1 MSADCIHVPRLTP
14 AAMADDALPAPDS
27 PVEERLLF
35 LQENMVSFTT
45 QFSMPI
51 VEVSLV
57 LSKYIRILLE
67 SLETAASRNDEE
79 LPARLTETWEVD
91 VEGEAPGIDSFPL
104 ETLLGSLDEDRMDIL
119 DTLIRTILNE
129 TSLPFAPA
137 LTLLREWES
146 MVRVQLANASGP
158 GQLFSPI
165 ELPEG
170 F

>member
-1 MSADCIHVPRLTP
+1 MDE
-14 AAMADDALPAPDS
+14 DAGVPAPEA

-35 LQENMVSFTT
+35 LQENMVNFVN
-45 QFSMPI
+45 QFNMPVI
-51 VEVSLV
+51 EVALV

-67 SLETAASRNDEE
+67 SLQKTAQSNDEV
-79 LPARLTETWEVD
+79 LPSSLIEPWHIEAQDEV
-91 VEGEAPGIDSFPL
+91 PRIDSFSL

-129 TSLPFAPA
+129 SQLPFTPA
-137 LTLLREWES
+137 LTLLREWEALI
-146 MVRVQLANASGP
+146 RVQLANASGP

-165 ELPEG
+165 DLPED

>member
-1 MSADCIHVPRLTP
+1 MDE
-14 AAMADDALPAPDS
+14 DAGVPAPEA

-35 LQENMVSFTT
+35 LQENMVNFVN
-45 QFSMPI
+45 QFNMPVI
-51 VEVSLV
+51 EVALV

-67 SLETAASRNDEE
+67 SLQKTAQSNDEV
-79 LPARLTETWEVD
+79 LPSSLIEPWHIEAQDEV
-91 VEGEAPGIDSFPL
+91 PRIDSFPL

-129 TSLPFAPA
+129 SQLPFTPA
-137 LTLLREWES
+137 LTLLREWEALI
-146 MVRVQLANASGP
+146 RVQLANASGP

-165 ELPEG
+165 DLPED

>member
-1 MSADCIHVPRLTP
+1 MDE
-14 AAMADDALPAPDS
+14 DAGVPAPEA

-35 LQENMVSFTT
+35 LQENMVNFVN
-45 QFSMPI
+45 QFNMPVI
-51 VEVSLV
+51 EVALV

-67 SLETAASRNDEE
+67 SLQKTAQSNDEV
-79 LPARLTETWEVD
+79 LPSSLIEPWHIEAQDEV
-91 VEGEAPGIDSFPL
+91 PRIDSFSL

-129 TSLPFAPA
+129 SQLPFTPA
-137 LTLLREWES
+137 LTLLREWEAL
-146 MVRVQLANASGP
+146 VRVQLANASGP

-165 ELPEG
+165 DLPED

>member
-1 MSADCIHVPRLTP
+1 MDE
-14 AAMADDALPAPDS
+14 DAGVPAPEA

-35 LQENMVSFTT
+35 LQENMVNFVN
-45 QFSMPI
+45 QFNMPVI
-51 VEVSLV
+51 EVALV

-67 SLETAASRNDEE
+67 SLQKTAQSNDEV
-79 LPARLTETWEVD
+79 LPSSLIEPWHIEAQDEV
-91 VEGEAPGIDSFPL
+91 PRIDSFPL

-129 TSLPFAPA
+129 SQLPFTPA
-137 LTLLREWES
+137 LTLLREWEAL
-146 MVRVQLANASGP
+146 VRVQLANASGP

-165 ELPEG
+165 DLPED

>member
-1 MSADCIHVPRLTP
+1 MDE
-14 AAMADDALPAPDS
+14 DAGVPAPEA

-35 LQENMVSFTT
+35 LQENMVNFVN
-45 QFSMPI
+45 QFNMPVI
-51 VEVSLV
+51 EVALV

-67 SLETAASRNDEE
+67 SLQKTAQSNDEV
-79 LPARLTETWEVD
+79 LPLSLIEPWHIEAQDEV
-91 VEGEAPGIDSFPL
+91 PRIDSFSL

-129 TSLPFAPA
+129 SQLPFTPA
-137 LTLLREWES
+137 LTLLREWEALI
-146 MVRVQLANASGP
+146 RVQLANANGP

-165 ELPEG
+165 DLPED

>member
-1 MSADCIHVPRLTP
+1 MSADCIHVPRLAP
-14 AAMADDALPAPDS
+14 AAMADDALPAHDS

-67 SLETAASRNDEE
+67 SLETAASRNGEE

-91 VEGEAPGIDSFPL
+91 VKGEAPGIESFPL

-129 TSLPFAPA
+129 THLPFAPA
-137 LTLLREWES
+137 LTLFREWES
-146 MVRVQLANASGP
+146 MVRVQLANASSP

>member
-1 MSADCIHVPRLTP
+1 
-14 AAMADDALPAPDS
+14 MADDTLPAPDA

-35 LQENMVSFTT
+35 LQENMVNFAN
-45 QFSMPI
+45 QFSMPV
-51 VEVSLV
+51 VEVALV

-67 SLETAASRNDEE
+67 SLETAAARNGEE
-79 LPARLTETWEVD
+79 LPEGLTEPWGTD
-91 VEGEAPGIDSFPL
+91 VEGEAPRIDSFPL

-129 TSLPFAPA
+129 TRLPFAPA

-146 MVRVQLANASGP
+146 MVRVQLANSSSP

-165 ELPEG
+165 DLPDG

>member
-1 MSADCIHVPRLTP
+1 MDE
-14 AAMADDALPAPDS
+14 DAGVPAPEA

-35 LQENMVSFTT
+35 LQENMVNFVN
-45 QFSMPI
+45 QFNMPVI
-51 VEVSLV
+51 EVALV

-67 SLETAASRNDEE
+67 SLQKTAQSNDEV
-79 LPARLTETWEVD
+79 LPSRLIEPWHIEAQDEV
-91 VEGEAPGIDSFPL
+91 PRIDSFPL

-129 TSLPFAPA
+129 SQLPLTPA
-137 LTLLREWES
+137 LTLLREWEALI
-146 MVRVQLANASGP
+146 RVQLANASGP

-165 ELPEG
+165 DLPED

>member
-1 MSADCIHVPRLTP
+1 MGE
-14 AAMADDALPAPDS
+14 DARVPAPEA

-35 LQENMVSFTT
+35 LQENMVNFVN
-45 QFSMPI
+45 QFNMPVI
-51 VEVSLV
+51 EVALV

-67 SLETAASRNDEE
+67 SLPKTAQSNDEV
-79 LPARLTETWEVD
+79 LPSRLIEPLHIEAQDEV
-91 VEGEAPGIDSFPL
+91 PRIDSFPL

-129 TSLPFAPA
+129 SQLPFTPS
-137 LTLLREWES
+137 LTLLREWEAL
-146 MVRVQLANASGP
+146 VRVQLANANGP

-165 ELPEG
+165 DLPED

>member
-1 MSADCIHVPRLTP
+1 MDE
-14 AAMADDALPAPDS
+14 DAGVPAPEA

-35 LQENMVSFTT
+35 LQENMVNFVN
-45 QFSMPI
+45 QFNMPVI
-51 VEVSLV
+51 EVALV

-67 SLETAASRNDEE
+67 SLQKTAQSNDEV
-79 LPARLTETWEVD
+79 LPSSLIEPWHIEAQDEV
-91 VEGEAPGIDSFPL
+91 PRIDSFPL

-129 TSLPFAPA
+129 SQLPFTPA
-137 LTLLREWES
+137 LTLLREWEALI
-146 MVRVQLANASGP
+146 RVQLANASGP

-165 ELPEG
+165 DLPEN

>member
-1 MSADCIHVPRLTP
+1 MDE
-14 AAMADDALPAPDS
+14 DARVPAPDA

-35 LQENMVSFTT
+35 LQENMVSFAN
-45 QFSMPI
+45 QFSMPVI
-51 VEVSLV
+51 EVALV

-67 SLETAASRNDEE
+67 SLQNAAQSNGEA
-79 LPARLTETWEVD
+79 LPSRLTEPWHIDTQNE
-91 VEGEAPGIDSFPL
+91 PPKIDSFPL

-129 TSLPFAPA
+129 SQLPFTPA

-146 MVRVQLANASGP
+146 LVRTQLAAVSGP

>member
-1 MSADCIHVPRLTP
+1 MDE
-14 AAMADDALPAPDS
+14 DAGVPAPEA

-35 LQENMVSFTT
+35 LQENMVNFVN
-45 QFSMPI
+45 QFNMPVI
-51 VEVSLV
+51 EVALV

-67 SLETAASRNDEE
+67 SLQKTAQSNDEV
-79 LPARLTETWEVD
+79 LPSSLIEPWHIEAQDEV
-91 VEGEAPGIDSFPL
+91 PRIDSFSL

-129 TSLPFAPA
+129 SQLPFTPA
-137 LTLLREWES
+137 LTLLREWEALI
-146 MVRVQLANASGP
+146 RVQLANASGP

-165 ELPEG
+165 DLPEN